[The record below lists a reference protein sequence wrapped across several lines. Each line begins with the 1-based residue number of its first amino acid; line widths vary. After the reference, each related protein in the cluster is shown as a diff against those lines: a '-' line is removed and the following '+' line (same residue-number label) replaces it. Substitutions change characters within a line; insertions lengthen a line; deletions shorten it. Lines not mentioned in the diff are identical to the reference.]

1 MTTLAAVVD
10 QLKINNEEEKQRDS
24 NLNQNIAHSRKVQE
38 DLLGGLA
45 KTFGDFFTAQQRQA
59 EGDALEGKKE
69 EEKPK
74 PEPVDE
80 GTFLNAIKGIGAG
93 TDKFMKSGAFK
104 AILGAT
110 LIGLLSME
118 GVQEFVK
125 NKFVPAVKSFF
136 DFLKDKVLPFL
147 KDNFDKIVIAGVSIL
162 ALTGLIKV
170 GFMLTAAYLKV
181 AKVWSV
187 IAKFAG
193 LIKVA
198 TLTMATSFK
207 KVALTLGGK
216 FQKMLKGLQMTAI
229 FIRGAVIPA
238 LMTSLMTMGTTIM
251 AALAPFLPIIVVVAA
266 AIGAIVGIFFM
277 IKKNLEN
284 LGIGDM
290 GSVFGIVM
298 GGLKDAVNHFLNIF
312 IFIGKKIGAIG
323 GTIAKALGFEVP
335 EFLTNMA
342 DMEYFDTD
350 NASKAVDAG
359 QIKNRE
365 RLEKKIAETE
375 EGVERDKLIEELKRV
390 DDLIRERQGIEPPDR
405 DFIDVKPKPTTTIN
419 ENIDANEAAKLEQMG
434 PPAPTIID
442 TSTNNNVSND
452 NSQSMTNMV
461 EPPINNRRRMRG
473 GSAIMRGKGGRF

>member
-10 QLKINNEEEKQRDS
+10 QLKLNNEEERQRDS
-24 NLNQNIAHSRKVQE
+24 NLNQNIAHSRQVQE
-38 DLLGGLA
+38 QLLGGLA
-45 KTFGDFFTAQQRQA
+45 KTFGEFFTAQQRQA
-59 EGDALEGKKE
+59 EGDSLE
-69 EEKPK
+69 EEKEEKK
-74 PEPVDE
+74 PEPVD
-80 GTFLNAIKGIGAG
+80 TSPFLAAIKGIGAS
-93 TDKFMKSGAFK
+93 TDKFMKSGKFK

-118 GVQEFVK
+118 GVQEFVRD
-125 NKFVPAVKSFF
+125 KFVPAIKKFF

-147 KDNFDKIVIAGVSIL
+147 QENIDKIVIAGASIL

-187 IAKFAG
+187 IATLAG

-198 TLTMATSFK
+198 TLAMAASFK

-216 FQKMLKGLQMTAI
+216 FQTMLKALQTAAI

-290 GSVFGIVM
+290 GSVFGIVL

-312 IFIGKKIGAIG
+312 IFIGKKLGAIG

-390 DDLIRERQGIEPPDR
+390 DDIIQKRQGIDPPDR
-405 DFIDVKPKPTTTIN
+405 DFIDVKPKPTAEISETIN
-419 ENIDANEAAKLEQMG
+419 ENETAKLEQAGGGSMLNDMS
-434 PPAPTIID
+434 TII
-442 TSTNNNVSND
+442 NNSSN
-452 NSQSMTNMV
+452 NSQSLSLVAEDPFDNQDQM
-461 EPPINNRRRMRG
+461 EKYARG
-473 GSAIMRGKGGRF
+473 GSAIMRGKRG